1 MTGSW
6 SPTVRRAA
14 PALLGWA
21 AVAATAL
28 PAGSP
33 PRVALT
39 AAFVLAGPG
48 AAALSGRPTIARA
61 AGPDRWAAA
70 VLVLA
75 LSLALAS
82 LTTVG
87 LMLGG
92 VFSARTALVVLAAV
106 STLLVVLP
114 PRSRSSRSS
123 SSSRSLTSRP
133 RSSRPRSSRPRTSRP
148 RTSRLRTSRPR
159 GSRSGRAVGTTAA
172 VALLVLVAACS
183 GSGGGRST
191 TSGASGASRAGGGG
205 SGPAAAGAALPEG
218 APPLPASAAPWHLA
232 FDDRFTGTGL
242 DRSKWTTCYDW
253 NDHGCTNAGNGEDQW
268 YQPGQV
274 RAGGGLLT
282 LTAQRR
288 TAAGTDG
295 RSHPWVSGM
304 VSTGRDSW
312 NAPPRH
318 TFTYGYFSAA
328 IKVPKDPHGFFPA
341 FWLIPA
347 ESRGTPPELDIAEFP
362 NTDQYAQMYLHW
374 RAEDGSDQH
383 VGQSAGPAD
392 FSAGFHVFAVDWQPD
407 AVTWYVDGT
416 PWFKVSDPA
425 RIPDVAMELVVNL
438 AVGYLESP
446 PAGTD
451 SAALQVEWVQ
461 VWQH

>member
-1 MTGSW
+1 MTRSW
-6 SPTVRRAA
+6 SPTARRATA
-14 PALLGWA
+14 ALLGWA

-33 PRVALT
+33 PRVAVT

-48 AAALSGRPTIARA
+48 AAALLGRPTIARA

-75 LSLALAS
+75 LSLALAV
-82 LTTVG
+82 LTAVG

-92 VFSARTALVVLAAV
+92 VFSARTALLVLAAV
-106 STLLVVLP
+106 STLLAVLP
-114 PRSRSSRSS
+114 DRPGPVRAWRGARPRPARPRPALPGPDSPH
-123 SSSRSLTSRP
+123 TDRP
-133 RSSRPRSSRPRTSRP
+133 RSDSGPRAPRARPRAGGP
-148 RTSRLRTSRPR
+148 
-159 GSRSGRAVGTTAA
+159 GRVAGTLTAA
-172 VALLVLVAACS
+172 ALLVLVAACS
-183 GSGGGRST
+183 GSGGGRSNT
-191 TSGASGASRAGGGG
+191 AGASGAGGGAPG
-205 SGPAAAGAALPEG
+205 TAATAAALPEG
-218 APPLPASAAPWHLA
+218 APPLPSSDAPWHLA
-232 FDDRFTGTGL
+232 FDDRFTAAGL

-274 RAGGGLLT
+274 KAGGGLLT

-318 TFTYGYFSAA
+318 TFTYGYFAA
-328 IKVPKDPHGFFPA
+328 SIKVPADPHGFFPA

-347 ESRGTPPELDIAEFP
+347 EERGTPPEVDIAEFP
-362 NTDQYAQMYLHW
+362 NTDQYAHANLHW

-383 VGQSAGPAD
+383 VGQNRGPAD

-407 AVTWYVDGT
+407 EVTWYVDGT
-416 PWFKVSDPA
+416 PWFKVSDPG
-425 RIPDVAMELVVNL
+425 RIPDVAMELVINL
-438 AVGYLESP
+438 AVGYLETP
-446 PAGTD
+446 PSGTD